1 MFRTH
6 QERLPRELLL
16 AGITD
21 MAQANHY
28 LKNVYLPAFNADSC
42 SRLEK
47 RATLVLWIG
56 GDLDDIL
63 CEGFER
69 TVGNDNC
76 VRFDNVVLQIPPDC
90 YRCHYVG
97 AKVRVNRYSDGHLAV
112 LHGPHKL
119 AEYDSIGQLLKPG
132 KSRLWRKSAAIV
144 TGERSPKHKASY
156 TGQKRIGA
164 PNLLTFPPARPAP
177 PPCLRPV
184 NSRPYSKAPFDL
196 PLSEMSMR

>member
-1 MFRTH
+1 MIAAYSLKARGRSERMFRTH

-63 CEGFER
+63 CEASSVPWAMI
-69 TVGNDNC
+69 TVC
-76 VRFDNVVLQIPPDC
+76 ALTTSCWQIPPDC

-119 AEYDSIGQLLKPG
+119 AEYDSIGQLLKPEI
-132 KSRLWRKSAAIV
+132 KTVAKVRRHRHRREKPQTQDFLHRTKADWR
-144 TGERSPKHKASY
+144 P
-156 TGQKRIGA
+156 
-164 PNLLTFPPARPAP
+164 
-177 PPCLRPV
+177 
-184 NSRPYSKAPFDL
+184 
-196 PLSEMSMR
+196 